1 MDRKE
6 FLTAI
11 GMGAASVAVLNCIGG
26 CSKESNGDSPSPTPA
41 PTGVDF
47 TLDLNATANN
57 ALKTNGG
64 YIYSNG
70 IIVARTTAGAYIAV
84 SQVCTHQNYNVV
96 YEPTSNQ
103 FYCNNHGATF
113 SATGVS
119 SGIETSTPLKSYNTA
134 LTGTSLRI
142 YS

>member
-6 FLTAI
+6 FLASI
-11 GMGAASVAVLNCIGG
+11 GISAATVAVFSCVG
-26 CSKESNGDSPSPTPA
+26 CSKGATGTPTA

-47 TLDLNATANN
+47 TLDLSASANAN
-57 ALKTNGG
+57 LGTNGG

-70 IIVARTTAGAYIAV
+70 IIIAKSTSGAYLAV
-84 SQVCTHQNYNVV
+84 SQYCTHQTYKVIFKSN
-96 YEPTSNQ
+96 TNQ

-119 SGIETSTPLKSYNTA
+119 SGIETKIPLTQYSTQ
-134 LTGTSLRI
+134 LTGNNLRI

>member
-11 GMGAASVAVLNCIGG
+11 GMGAASVAVFNCIG
-26 CSKESNGDSPSPTPA
+26 CSKGSSGSPSTPA

-47 TLDLNATANN
+47 TLDLNATANT
-57 ALKTNGG
+57 ALKTNGN
-64 YIYSNG
+64 YIYANG
-70 IIVARTTAGAYIAV
+70 IIIARTTAGAYIAV

-96 YEPTSNQ
+96 YKPNSNQ

-119 SGIETSTPLKSYNTA
+119 SGIETSKPLTSYNTA

>member
-11 GMGAASVAVLNCIGG
+11 GMGAASVAVFNCIG
-26 CSKESNGDSPSPTPA
+26 CSKGSTGSPSTPA
-41 PTGVDF
+41 PTNVDF
-47 TLDLNATANN
+47 TLDLSASANS
-57 ALKTNGG
+57 ALNSNGG

-70 IIVARTTAGAYIAV
+70 IIIARTTAGAYIAV
-84 SQVCTHQNYNVV
+84 SQTCTHETYNVV
-96 YEPTSNQ
+96 YKSNTNQ

-119 SGIETSTPLKSYNTA
+119 SGIETSKPLTAYKTA